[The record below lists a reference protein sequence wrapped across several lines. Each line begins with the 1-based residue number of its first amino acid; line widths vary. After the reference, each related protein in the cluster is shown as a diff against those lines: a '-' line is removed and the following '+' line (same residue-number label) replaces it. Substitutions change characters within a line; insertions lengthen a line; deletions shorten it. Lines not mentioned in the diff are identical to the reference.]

1 MGEKAGSVVKDIDA
15 SKSLATLGI
24 TEDSCEILFDNFKR
38 VFKVVEEMRGSLV
51 DNIQQHFLLSDRL
64 ARDYAAIVFFAN
76 NRFETGKKKLQY
88 LSFGDFAFCAELMIQ
103 NWTLGAVDSQM
114 DDMDVD
120 LDKEFLQDL
129 KELKVLVADKDLLD
143 LHKSLVCTALRG
155 KLSVFSEME
164 TNFKN
169 LSRGL
174 VNVAA
179 KLTHNK
185 DVRDLFVDLVEKFV
199 EPCRSDHWPLS
210 DVRLFLNQYSL
221 SVHSLDGFRTHIR
234 QLRAVSNSR
243 SREHLWPLGTCT
255 QALALFWLVGGDFQS
270 GHWPLGVPFQ
280 ECTDGYEWDAD
291 SQHCRDVNECLTIP
305 EACKGEMKCINHYGG
320 YLCLP
325 RSAAVINDLHGEGPP
340 PPVPPAQHPNPC
352 PPGYEPDEQESCVD
366 VDECAQAL
374 HDCRPS
380 QDCHNLPGSYQCTC
394 PDGYRKVG
402 PECVDIDECR
412 YRYCQHR
419 CVNLPGSFRCQCEPG
434 FQLGPN
440 NRSCVDVNECDM
452 GAPCEQRCFNSYG
465 TFLCRCNQG
474 YELHRDGFSC
484 SDIDECSYS
493 SYLCQYRCVNEPGR
507 FSCHCP
513 QGYQLLATRLCQ
525 DIDECETGAH
535 QCSEAQT
542 CVNFHGGYRCVDTN
556 RCVEPY
562 VQVSDNRCF
571 CPVSNPLCRE
581 QPSSIVHR
589 YMSITS
595 ERSVPADV
603 FQIQATSV
611 YPGAYNAFQ
620 IRAGN
625 TQGDFY
631 IRQINNVSAMLVLA
645 RPVTGPREY
654 VLDLEMVTMN
664 SLMSYRASSVLRL
677 TVFVGAYTF

>member
-1 MGEKAGSVVKDIDA
+1 MTFLVSVWGPPGESGGLASRSGPQDRALGDPGPAPGGGSWRRRGGPAPGCSPAPPAYPGLYCSGRCYCCSWDQLLLRILKSPTATRNAQMAMSGTQTASTAG
-15 SKSLATLGI
+15 GQP
-24 TEDSCEILFDNFKR
+24 R
-38 VFKVVEEMRGSLV
+38 
-51 DNIQQHFLLSDRL
+51 RL
-64 ARDYAAIVFFAN
+64 AVP
-76 NRFETGKKKLQY
+76 
-88 LSFGDFAFCAELMIQ
+88 
-103 NWTLGAVDSQM
+103 
-114 DDMDVD
+114 
-120 LDKEFLQDL
+120 
-129 KELKVLVADKDLLD
+129 
-143 LHKSLVCTALRG
+143 
-155 KLSVFSEME
+155 
-164 TNFKN
+164 
-169 LSRGL
+169 SR
-174 VNVAA
+174 
-179 KLTHNK
+179 
-185 DVRDLFVDLVEKFV
+185 
-199 EPCRSDHWPLS
+199 PLS
-210 DVRLFLNQYSL
+210 
-221 SVHSLDGFRTHIR
+221 
-234 QLRAVSNSR
+234 A
-243 SREHLWPLGTCT
+243 
-255 QALALFWLVGGDFQS
+255 
-270 GHWPLGVPFQ
+270 
-280 ECTDGYEWDAD
+280 
-291 SQHCRDVNECLTIP
+291 DVNECLTIP

-352 PPGYEPDEQESCVD
+352 PPGYEPNDQESCVD

-394 PDGYRKVG
+394 PDGYRKIG

-465 TFLCRCNQG
+465 TFLCRCHQG

-525 DIDECETGAH
+525 DIDECESGAH

-562 VQVSDNRCF
+562 IQVSENRCL
-571 CPVSNPLCRE
+571 CPASNPLCRE

-589 YMSITS
+589 YMTITS

-625 TQGDFY
+625 SQGDFY